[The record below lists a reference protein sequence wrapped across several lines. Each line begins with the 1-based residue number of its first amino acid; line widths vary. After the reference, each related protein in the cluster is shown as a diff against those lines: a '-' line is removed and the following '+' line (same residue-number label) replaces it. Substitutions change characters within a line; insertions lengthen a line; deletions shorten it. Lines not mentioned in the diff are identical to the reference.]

1 MPVITVTQINKYISS
16 ILKGDRNLQGVM
28 VKGEI
33 SNFTLHW
40 KSGHMYFTL
49 KDRESAVK
57 CVMFASAASRLKFA
71 PEDGMAVVCSG
82 SINVYERDGVY
93 QLYVNDILPEGAGAA
108 SVALE
113 QLKKKLAK
121 EGIFDTAHKR
131 PMPPLPRKIGV
142 VTSLSGAAVR
152 DVINVLTRRYPL
164 CEVYAVDALVQ
175 GEGAPDSICRGILRA
190 EAAGCDVVIVG
201 RGGGSSEDLSAF
213 NAEKVAYAVY
223 NCKVPVISAV
233 GHETDVSI
241 TDMAAD
247 LRAPTPSAAA
257 ELAAPDIASLY
268 EKINILQRRAEK
280 STLAVFDRAVDR
292 FTALNARLSA
302 QSPENRLKLSGER
315 LGSLEKRL
323 SQSMAR
329 YLERLDSQLTNR
341 IGRLESLSPLKVLSR
356 GYSLV
361 YSGEKL
367 LSSTEGLNVG
377 DTVNIR
383 FGQGSAE
390 AEIKAVRNEVE
401 SNGRKTD
408 V

>member
-1 MPVITVTQINKYISS
+1 MPVITVSQINRYIASV
-16 ILKGDRNLQGVM
+16 LKGDRNLQGVM

-33 SNFTLHW
+33 SNFVCHY

-49 KDRESAVK
+49 KERDSAVK
-57 CVMFASAASRLKFA
+57 CVMFASAAARLKFA

-93 QLYVNDILPEGAGAA
+93 QLYVNDILPDGAGAA

-113 QLKKKLAK
+113 QLKRKLAK

-131 PMPPLPRKIGV
+131 PIPSLPRKIGV

-164 CEVYAVDALVQ
+164 CEIYAVNALVQ
-175 GEGAPDSICRGILRA
+175 GEGAPDSICRGILKA
-190 EAAGCDVVIVG
+190 ESAGCDVVIVG
-201 RGGGSSEDLSAF
+201 RGGGSSEDLGAF
-213 NAEKVAYAVY
+213 NTEKVAYAVY

-233 GHETDVSI
+233 GHETDISI

-268 EKINILQRRAEK
+268 ERIALLERRAER
-280 STLAVFDRAVDR
+280 STLAVVERATDR
-292 FTALNARLSA
+292 FTAISARLAA

-315 LGSLEKRL
+315 LDSAEKRISAAMLRYIDRQEAKL
-323 SQSMAR
+323 S
-329 YLERLDSQLTNR
+329 ER
-341 IGRLESLSPLKVLSR
+341 IGRLESLSPVKVLSR

-367 LSSTEGLNVG
+367 LSSMEGLDAG
-377 DTVNIR
+377 DRINIR
-383 FGQGSAE
+383 FGKGSAE
-390 AEIKAVRNEVE
+390 AEIISVRNDE
-401 SNGRKTD
+401 
-408 V
+408 